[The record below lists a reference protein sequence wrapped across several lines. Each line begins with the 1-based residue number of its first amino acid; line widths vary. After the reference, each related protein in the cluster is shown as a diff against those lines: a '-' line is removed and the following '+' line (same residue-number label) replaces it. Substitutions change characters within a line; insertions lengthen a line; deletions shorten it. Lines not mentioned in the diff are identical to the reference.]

1 MMVSR
6 DSLYIS
12 AIHSFHGWILL
23 FVLFACFY
31 IFLIFNSL
39 FYFTLFA
46 LVVFLRVCLCED
58 DRSPGTGVLDSYDL
72 PCGCW
77 ELNSSP
83 LEKQP
88 VLLTTEPSL
97 QPWILYMNI
106 SITLCFVS
114 IFPRR
119 QIRVEFLVP
128 LYLTSEEIAKLLSK
142 DCTILLS
149 Y

>member
-1 MMVSR
+1 
-6 DSLYIS
+6 
-12 AIHSFHGWILL
+12 
-23 FVLFACFY
+23 
-31 IFLIFNSL
+31 
-39 FYFTLFA
+39 
-46 LVVFLRVCLCED
+46 
-58 DRSPGTGVLDSYDL
+58 
-72 PCGCW
+72 
-77 ELNSSP
+77 LNSSP